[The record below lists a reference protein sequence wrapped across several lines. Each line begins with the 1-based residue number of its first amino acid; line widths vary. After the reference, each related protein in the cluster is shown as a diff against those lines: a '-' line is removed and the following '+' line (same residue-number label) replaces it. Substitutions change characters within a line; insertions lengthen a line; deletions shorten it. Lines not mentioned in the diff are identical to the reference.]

1 MNIWQEVIATPL
13 GPPLLLGLGGIVLAG
28 LGRWMRRPLYHRG
41 TALFFVALAG
51 ILQLYLRN
59 QPVVP
64 EFSRAWQ
71 PLLQRGTN
79 LLWIGDGW
87 NWYVASLILLLGA
100 AGVLLF
106 GASSSQQRITQPQSM
121 ATARDLA
128 LHMGTT
134 GAAVLF
140 VGSGNLLTA
149 TLTWV
154 LMDGLQ
160 LSRFNYALNH
170 PKGGET
176 PVDAPAIN
184 RAQGLSLLGALLL
197 LIGLL
202 PAGPSGPGQPLQGG
216 SLPVETVALMLGAA
230 ALRAGA
236 YPFHLW
242 LLPTSTVRMT
252 ITERM
257 LDHMIPA
264 LCGLWLLG
272 WAVSLG
278 GKFVLLQPI
287 FLALVLL
294 ALLGSALAAWTATE
308 QPGHTSFVL
317 VTSVGVAGLAGA
329 LSPLDGPDAL
339 IWPVTA
345 FALGGGLWLV
355 GERVWQEWGWQ
366 IPVSVGALAL
376 VGGPFTPGFLT
387 QPFLARLATLDSVL
401 LPFFLTYILAQTL
414 QVAALLRSWG
424 AQPRDTEISLRS
436 STVVRLMGAS
446 MLLAL
451 PLVIAGI
458 YPQAIAALASLPEA
472 IPADVGNPPTA
483 VAGLTVWL
491 TLGVPLLLGIGVSVL
506 RPRFWGFLG
515 RYPDYVSRFASLE
528 WLAEGARQGIGLVS
542 TQWSRVFSIFE
553 GAGYVGW
560 ATVFLLTIY
569 LLFN

>member
-13 GPPLLLGLGGIVLAG
+13 GPPLLLALGGIVLAS
-28 LGRWMRRPLYHRG
+28 LGRWMRRPLYQRG

-51 ILQLYLRN
+51 LLQLYLRN

-87 NWYVASLILLLGA
+87 NWYVASLILLLGSV
-100 AGVLLF
+100 GVLLH
-106 GASSSQQRITQPQSM
+106 GQSQHSATPMQS
-121 ATARDLA
+121 AVSARDLA
-128 LHMGTT
+128 LHLATT
-134 GAAVLF
+134 AAAILF
-140 VGSGNLLTA
+140 VGSGNLLTV

-160 LSRFNYALNH
+160 LSRFNYVLNRPIH
-170 PKGGET
+170 PERADDHKT
-176 PVDAPAIN
+176 VN
-184 RAQGLSLLGALLL
+184 RAQGLSLIGALLL

-202 PAGPSGPGQPLQGG
+202 PAGPGGPGQPLAEG
-216 SLPVETVALMLGAA
+216 SLPVETVGLMLTAA

-252 ITERM
+252 LTERL
-257 LDHMIPA
+257 LDHMVPA

-272 WAVSLG
+272 WAVNLG
-278 GKFVLLQPI
+278 GSSILLSP
-287 FLALVLL
+287 FSLVLVLL
-294 ALLGSALAAWTATE
+294 ALMGAALAAWTATE

-317 VTSVGVAGLAGA
+317 VASVGLAGLAGA
-329 LSPLDGPDAL
+329 LSPLDGPNAL
-339 IWPVTA
+339 IWPTTA

-355 GERVWQEWGWQ
+355 GEKVWQEWGWQ

-387 QPFLARLATLDSVL
+387 QSSLARLATLDSVI
-401 LPFFLTYILAQTL
+401 LPLFVTYIVAQTM

-424 AQPRDTEISLRS
+424 AQPRESEPSLRS
-436 STVVRLMGAS
+436 STVVGLMGAS
-446 MLLAL
+446 LLLGL
-451 PLVIAGI
+451 PLAIAGI
-458 YPQAIAALASLPEA
+458 YPQAIAALASMPGA
-472 IPADVGNPPTA
+472 IPGDVGTPATA
-483 VAGLTVWL
+483 VASLSVWI
-491 TLGVPLLLGIGVSVL
+491 TLAIPLLLGIGVSVL
-506 RPRFWGFLG
+506 RPRFWRYLG
-515 RYPDYVSRFASLE
+515 RYPDYLSRFASLE
-528 WLAEGARQGIGLVS
+528 WLTEGGRRLAMLAS
-542 TQWSRVFSIFE
+542 DQWSRIFSLFE

-560 ATVFLLTIY
+560 ATIFIMTAY
-569 LLFN
+569 LLFR